1 LEFLEVGVLLLEKL
15 KRDVVIVGAGVAG
28 LYSALLL
35 GSMGWRV
42 VLIESKARSE
52 IGNKVCGDAIG
63 THHFRELNLDVPP
76 SVVDHRYSGVVV
88 YTHDLNYSVT
98 VPGEGVSVN
107 RLKFGQW
114 LLKQALD
121 AGVELLDRYSVIEV
135 SVVDT
140 GVKSIR
146 AKRVGGGVV
155 EVEARAY
162 IDASGAKPVIRSKI
176 PLEWPIAERPYTTD
190 FNLAYREVIELKEP
204 IERINTNY
212 ASIILDTRVAPG
224 GYWWVFPKQRDGLVV
239 NVGLG
244 VVWSSGNNPR
254 RNFEEYIKS
263 KFPGRVLHA
272 GGGIVPTRRPL
283 PTLVWRNVI
292 VVGDAAYT
300 VNPVHGG
307 GIGSSM
313 LSAAIASKH
322 LNSALEAGNISE
334 ESLWSVNIDYMR
346 AYGAKQAR
354 LDVLR
359 MFMQKLSSEDYEWI
373 VKNRIVSGDNVYEL
387 GTRGDL
393 AEQVAHTLSA
403 FIKLLGKPSLLSQ
416 LRVVRSYMKKIS
428 ELYTDHYPATPRE
441 LGDWVIRVNRLIEEY
456 TRVISYERGVLVKW

>member
-1 LEFLEVGVLLLEKL
+1 MEKL
-15 KRDVVIVGAGVAG
+15 KSDVVIVGAGVAG

-42 VLIESKARSE
+42 MLIESKAKSE

-63 THHFRELNLDVPP
+63 IHHFKDLNLDIPP
-76 SVVDHRYSGVVV
+76 SIIDHRYSGVTV
-88 YTHDLNYSVT
+88 YTHNLNYSIT
-98 VPGEGVSVN
+98 VPGDGVSVN

-121 AGVELLDRYSVIEV
+121 AGVELLDRHSVIEV
-135 SVVDT
+135 NVVES

-146 AKRVGGGVV
+146 AWRVGGGVV

-162 IDASGAKPVIRSKI
+162 IDASGAKPAIRSKV

-190 FNLAYREVIELKEP
+190 FNLAYREVIELEKP
-204 IERINTNY
+204 IDWINTDY

-224 GYWWVFPKQRDGLVV
+224 GYWWAFPKQRNGLVV

-244 VVWSSGNNPR
+244 VVWSGDNNPR
-254 RNFEEYIKS
+254 RNFEKHIKP
-263 KFPGRVLHA
+263 KFPGRVIHA

-283 PTLVWRNVI
+283 STLVWRNVI

-313 LSAAIASKH
+313 LSAAITSKH

-359 MFMQKLSSEDYEWI
+359 MFMQKLSNEDYEWI
-373 VKNRIVSGDNVYEL
+373 VRNRIVSGDNVYEL

-393 AEQVAHTLSA
+393 AEQVIHTLSA

-416 LRVVRSYMKKIS
+416 LRIVRSYMKKIS
-428 ELYTDHYPATPRE
+428 ELYTDQYPVTPRE
-441 LGDWVIRVNRLIEEY
+441 LGNWIIRVNRLIEEY
-456 TRVISYERGVLVKW
+456 THVIGYERGVLVKW